1 VTSTDDYP
9 GEMPAILRIDDLT
22 AEELLAGRPVA
33 PELESLATMLRALQ
47 EVAEQP
53 APPSA
58 ELAARMAAG
67 DFPLVATGTQ
77 HSAAGRFERLA
88 VRQRLRRVFGTGDN
102 TVVRVVGRLAA
113 AGVAVSVL
121 GVGTAGFAGSLP
133 SPVQNR
139 FEHVVESVTPYRFE
153 PPAGGYR
160 DEPRPSGP
168 TTPAG
173 IPGELPGGAVP
184 GDGQPGDAGVGDDA
198 GGIDPGEVGEDAR
211 DFGIPDGRQPGPGQQ
226 PGPPV
231 GPGDE
236 QPGPPGPPRE
246 PDPPAGPGEPGGP
259 GGGAPGPPDD
269 LPGPP

>member
-33 PELESLATMLRALQ
+33 PELDSLATMLRALQ

-53 APPSA
+53 VPPSA

-67 DFPLVATGTQ
+67 DFPLVAAGAQ
-77 HSAAGRFERLA
+77 HSAVGWFERRA
-88 VRQRLRRVFGTGDN
+88 VRHRLRRVFGTGS
-102 TVVRVVGRLAA
+102 TAVRVAGRLAA

-139 FEHVVESVTPYRFE
+139 FEHVVESVTPFRFE
-153 PPAGGYR
+153 PPAGGHR
-160 DEPRPSGP
+160 NESELRPGEPTGP
-168 TTPAG
+168 TGT
-173 IPGELPGGAVP
+173 PGE
-184 GDGQPGDAGVGDDA
+184 QPGDAGVGEDA
-198 GGIDPGEVGEDAR
+198 RTGGVDGGEVGEDAR
-211 DFGIPDGRQPGPGQQ
+211 DAGIPGGGQPGPGQQ
-226 PGPPV
+226 SGLPV
-231 GPGDE
+231 EPGDG
-236 QPGPPGPPRE
+236 QPGPPGLPRE
-246 PDPPAGPGEPGGP
+246 PGPPAGPGEPIGPGGSGGP
-259 GGGAPGPPDD
+259 GGGAPDPPDD